1 MIFSS
6 RLIEQAVQA
15 FSKLPGIGKKSALRM
30 VLHVMKM
37 KKEEVDDFLQAIQQV
52 RNDTKICKQC
62 FNISDNEVCAICNNS
77 VRKKSQL
84 CIVESI
90 RDVIAIES
98 TQQYNGLYHVL
109 GGVLSPLDGIGPEQL
124 HISNLH
130 ERIQSEGTEEIIMAL
145 QSKTTV
151 EPVLY

>member
-37 KKEEVDDFLQAIQQV
+37 KKEEVADFLQAIQQV

-62 FNISDNEVCAICNNS
+62 FNISDHDVCTICNNS
-77 VRKKSQL
+77 V
-84 CIVESI
+84 
-90 RDVIAIES
+90 
-98 TQQYNGLYHVL
+98 
-109 GGVLSPLDGIGPEQL
+109 
-124 HISNLH
+124 
-130 ERIQSEGTEEIIMAL
+130 
-145 QSKTTV
+145 
-151 EPVLY
+151 